1 MARTRLYR
9 NGVLEKENF
18 PIAEISECVNEPG
31 AVVWLD
37 ICKLDDEAGLDE
49 IEEEFG
55 LHALAIEDAEH
66 ERQRPKLDHY
76 GTHLFLSAY
85 AVAIDRRR

>member
-18 PIAEISECVNEPG
+18 PVDDISDSVNDAG
-31 AVVWLD
+31 VVVWLD
-37 ICKLDDEAGLDE
+37 LCIADGEGLEAV
-49 IEEEFG
+49 EEEFG
-55 LHALAIEDAEH
+55 LHALAIEDAAH

-76 GTHLFLSAY
+76 ATHLFISAY
-85 AVAIDRRR
+85 SVGVDPK